1 MYIVPAILAPTEKE
15 LQEQLAKVA
24 DLSDLVSFDVAS
36 EDFVDGLTTPS
47 PKDFPQ
53 LSEGKKV
60 FWHLMVK
67 NPINLI
73 DECLQFPA
81 KIIAVHA
88 EAEGVDEAL
97 KLIKSKEVL
106 AGLVFN
112 PDTDISKFTDLIKLV
127 DVVQIMTVI
136 PGAQGRD
143 FDGSNLEK
151 IDYIRTLNPSVK
163 IAVDGGINPETIGR
177 VLPNSP
183 DFIVIG
189 SFLTKAQNPKQNFV
203 ELKQEDS
210 EILDS

>member
-1 MYIVPAILAPTEKE
+1 MYIVPAILAPTIEE

-24 DLSDLVSFDVAS
+24 DLNDLVSFDVAS
-36 EDFVDGLTTPS
+36 EGFVDGLTTPS

-53 LSEGKKV
+53 LPEGKQV

-73 DECLQFPA
+73 DECLQFST

-88 EAEGVDEAL
+88 EAEGVSEAL
-97 KLIKSKEVL
+97 KLIKHKEVL

-112 PDTDISKFTDLIKLV
+112 PDTDISKFTDLIKLA

-143 FDGSNLEK
+143 FDGSNLGQ
-151 IDYIRTLNPSVK
+151 IDYIRTLNPNTK
-163 IAVDGGINPETIGR
+163 IAIDGGINSEAINQ
-177 VLPNSP
+177 VLSYNP
-183 DFIVIG
+183 DYVVVG
-189 SFLTKAQNPKQNFV
+189 SFLTKAQNPKENF
-203 ELKQEDS
+203 EKLIAKEND
-210 EILDS
+210 E